1 VRVGLIGAGGMG
13 QVHAQAWRAA
23 GADVAAV
30 FSSGADSAS
39 RLAAQVGA
47 RAVSSVAELLETAD
61 VVDVCTP
68 TPSHLEYTLL
78 AASAGK
84 HVVCEKPIALRL
96 EDASAMIEACQTAN
110 IRLFIAHVVR
120 FFPQY
125 RAAQE
130 TVSSGQ
136 IGDLGVI
143 RLKRAAYEPRMAG
156 DNWFLDESK
165 SGGLIV
171 DLMIHDFDYARWL
184 GGEVERVHARSARAT
199 MPSSPSDYA
208 LVTLRFKSGAM
219 ALIEGGWA
227 YPKGVFRTSIDIAGT
242 DGLIEWNSDASGTLR
257 PFLENTALARKT
269 APDGLLALPDG
280 VPDVGLPLGILA
292 EDPYETQIRHV
303 KHALETNAPF
313 LVTPQDALEALRI
326 ALAAR
331 MSLQTGRTVKLEEVR

>member
-1 VRVGLIGAGGMG
+1 MRVGVIGAGSMG
-13 QVHAQAWRAA
+13 SVHANAWRAA
-23 GADVAAV
+23 GAEITGITSSRVDEAA
-30 FSSGADSAS
+30 ALAS
-39 RLAAQVGA
+39 RVGA
-47 RAVSSVAELLETAD
+47 RAFSSAVDMLEHVD
-61 VVDVCTP
+61 VVDICTP
-68 TPSHLEYTLL
+68 TPFHLEYTEL

-96 EDASAMIEACQTAN
+96 EDAQAMIDACRTAN
-110 IRLFIAHVVR
+110 LRLFIAHVVR

-125 RAAQE
+125 RAAKE

-136 IGDLGVI
+136 VGDLGVI
-143 RLKRAAYEPRMAG
+143 RLKRAAYQPQILGE
-156 DNWFLDESK
+156 NWFLDEAK
-165 SGGLIV
+165 SGGMIV

-184 GGEVERVHARSARAT
+184 GGDIERVYARSARGIHPDA
-199 MPSSPSDYA
+199 PGDYA
-208 LVTLRFKSGAM
+208 LVTLRFTSGAM

-227 YPKGVFRTSIDIAGT
+227 YPKGVFRTAIDISGT
-242 DGLIEWNSDASGTLR
+242 EGLIEWNSDASSTLK

-280 VPDVGLPLGILA
+280 VPDVGLPLSILS

-303 KHALETNAPF
+303 KHALETGTPF

-331 MSLQTGRTVKLEEVR
+331 MSLQTGRTVNLEEVR